1 MIKEDSW
8 EKWKIF
14 SKKFSFFLLPIQQV
28 RDAVEKKLI
37 FYVVESIYTLQSGDF
52 LRYNFAA

>member
-1 MIKEDSW
+1 MIKEDFW

-37 FYVVESIYTLQSGDF
+37 FYVVESIYNDSVKITEVVET
-52 LRYNFAA
+52 